1 MLPRSPAKALPESTP
16 DTNGASV
23 TRTGMKDAEALEQ
36 IDQTTAAAA
45 QGNEAETAR
54 NGQVGQTD
62 YAQQSMTQLFQVL
75 IEVLSWRV

>member
-1 MLPRSPAKALPESTP
+1 MP

-23 TRTGMKDAEALEQ
+23 SRTGMKDAEALEQ
-36 IDQTTAAAA
+36 IDQTTAAAT

-62 YAQQSMTQLFQVL
+62 YAQQSMMACT
-75 IEVLSWRV
+75 ERKAAAPESYR

>member
-1 MLPRSPAKALPESTP
+1 MP

-23 TRTGMKDAEALEQ
+23 SRTGMKDAEALEQ

-54 NGQVGQTD
+54 NGQVGQTITR
-62 YAQQSMTQLFQVL
+62 SNP
-75 IEVLSWRV
+75 